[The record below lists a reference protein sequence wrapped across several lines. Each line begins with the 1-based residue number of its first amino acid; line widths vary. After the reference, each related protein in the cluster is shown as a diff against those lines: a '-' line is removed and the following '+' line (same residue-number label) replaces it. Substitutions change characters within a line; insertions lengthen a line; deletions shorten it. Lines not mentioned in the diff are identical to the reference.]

1 MTITKIRHNADI
13 LQDTKQRAEE
23 IYTNPRLQLGI
34 YNIYQGTN
42 MGITHEEGEDD
53 TIFIVY
59 VLDGELHFTSS
70 NESFT
75 LTKDDSVMI
84 SDIMETYFAKALT
97 PCKLLMISSQS
108 NHQKIQE
115 TNACFNK
122 LVEVELKDSYTK
134 GHGRRVSVYAVAIAL
149 ELDPAY
155 DILALG
161 SAATFHDLGKYYTPI
176 EILQKPGKLTD
187 EEYAMIKK
195 HPIDS
200 YKLLQAT
207 HGEEI
212 AQIALQ
218 HHERMDGSGYP
229 YGLKKDD
236 ICFNAR
242 IVAVADVFDAL
253 TSHRVYN
260 RQMSYEEA
268 IALMVSQ
275 KHLYDPI
282 VLNALVRLVKENR
295 LETADE

>member
-1 MTITKIRHNADI
+1 MTITEIRHNADI

-23 IYTNPRLQLGI
+23 IYTNSRLQLGI

-59 VLDGELHFTSS
+59 VVEGELHFTSTL
-70 NESFT
+70 ESFT
-75 LTKDDSVMI
+75 LKKDDSVMI
-84 SDIMETYFAKALT
+84 YDIVESYFAKAIT

-134 GHGRRVSVYAVAIAL
+134 GHGRRVSTYAVAIAL
-149 ELDPAY
+149 ELDPSY
-155 DILALG
+155 DILSLG

-187 EEYAMIKK
+187 EEYKIIKQ

-200 YKLLQAT
+200 YKLLQKT

-212 AQIALQ
+212 ANIALQ

-229 YGLKKDD
+229 YGLTKDK

-253 TSHRVYN
+253 TSNRVYN
-260 RQMSYEEA
+260 RQMSFDEA
-268 IALMVSQ
+268 MELMISQ

-282 VLNALVRLVKENR
+282 VLNALVRLVKENK
-295 LETADE
+295 LETVDV

>member
-1 MTITKIRHNADI
+1 MTITEIRHNADI

-23 IYTNPRLQLGI
+23 IYTNSRLQLGI

-70 NESFT
+70 EETFT
-75 LTKDDSVMI
+75 LKKDDSVMI
-84 SDIMETYFAKALT
+84 RDIVETYFAKALT

-108 NHQKIQE
+108 NHQKIKQ

-134 GHGRRVSVYAVAIAL
+134 GHGRRVSAYAVAIAL
-149 ELDPAY
+149 ELDPSY
-155 DILALG
+155 DILNLG

-176 EILQKPGKLTD
+176 EILQKPSKLTN
-187 EEYAMIKK
+187 EEYAIIKK

-200 YKLLQAT
+200 YKLLKET
-207 HGEEI
+207 HGEVI
-212 AQIALQ
+212 ANIALQ

-229 YGLKKDD
+229 YGLKKDEISFD
-236 ICFNAR
+236 AR

-253 TSHRVYN
+253 SSNRVYN
-260 RQMSYEEA
+260 RQMSFHEA
-268 IALMVSQ
+268 LDLMISQ
-275 KHLYDPI
+275 KHLYDHI
-282 VLNALVRLVKENR
+282 VLNALARLVKENR
-295 LETADE
+295 LETVEE